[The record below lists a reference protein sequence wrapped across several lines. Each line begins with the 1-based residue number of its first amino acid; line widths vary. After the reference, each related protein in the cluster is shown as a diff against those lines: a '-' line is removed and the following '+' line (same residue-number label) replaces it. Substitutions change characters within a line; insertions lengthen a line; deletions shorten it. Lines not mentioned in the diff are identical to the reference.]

1 MQLLFKRLHTF
12 RLEYSL
18 IGLIC
23 FVFLIFLLLVRN
35 QTNVFI
41 TGVLAL
47 CLSYL
52 AWGIFHHSR
61 KQDLHPSII
70 LEYLVFIL
78 FALSILFLSSF

>member
-1 MQLLFKRLHTF
+1 MQLLFKRLHSY

-23 FVFLIFLLLVRN
+23 LVFLIVLLFVHN
-35 QTNVFI
+35 QTNLFI

-47 CLSYL
+47 CVSYL

-70 LEYLVFIL
+70 LEYIVFIL